1 MATSK
6 EYAYFVK
13 GNKFAIVEKD
23 FTFSSGL
30 NYVPDGSNDLDDIG
44 GVGSILWKSPI
55 ETIDDGI
62 EIEYVYS
69 PEWIYT
75 NSSTGVTINGFES
88 DSGYLK
94 LTADSGL
101 TDIPY
106 IVIRNSEKWNG
117 LHKIRTYTS
126 ATAITLE
133 TRYAGG
139 SVSDSDS
146 TADIFTVK
154 QDIIALT
161 DEDFDLDITRYQA
174 NAVVNYVK
182 ARYAEDTGQVDLK
195 EYFMREFRRM
205 VEKHASGKKIGP
217 YRAQGYNLFK

>member
-13 GNKFAIVEKD
+13 GNKFAIVQKD

-30 NYVPDGSNDLDDIG
+30 NYVPDGVGDLDDIG

-75 NSSTGVTINGFES
+75 DSTTGETITGYQSAAGYMQLNSG
-88 DSGYLK
+88 
-94 LTADSGL
+94 SGL
-101 TDIPY
+101 TTSDSHV
-106 IVIRNSEKWNG
+106 VIRNSEKWNG
-117 LHKIRTYTS
+117 LHKVRSYGGGTS
-126 ATAITLE
+126 LVLE

-139 SVSDSDS
+139 TITSDL
-146 TADIFTVK
+146 FTVK

>member
-13 GNKFAIVEKD
+13 GNKFAIVQKD

-75 NSSTGVTINGFES
+75 NSTTQAVISSYES
-88 DSGYLK
+88 NSGYLQLNDDDED
-94 LTADSGL
+94 LTN
-101 TDIPY
+101 IPY

-117 LHKIRTYTS
+117 LHKVKTFTS
-126 ATAITLE
+126 ASEITLE

-139 SVSDSDS
+139 TITS
-146 TADIFTVK
+146 DIFTVK

-182 ARYAEDTGQVDLK
+182 ARYAEDTGQVDIK

-217 YRAQGYNLFK
+217 YRTQGYSLFK